1 MTEADKH
8 DAGACKA
15 GCGGCA
21 IEPADA
27 AGGPAGWRLVAAAAG
42 IFLLPLALA
51 VGGAALAGPG
61 GAAQLLGAI
70 VGLAAGVG
78 AAAIVGKILRTR
90 ANDNTPSPGPLTPE
104 DK

>member
-21 IEPADA
+21 IEPASVP
-27 AGGPAGWRLVAAAAG
+27 GGLGGWRLVAAAAG

-51 VGGAALAGPG
+51 VGAAALAGPG
-61 GAAQLLGAI
+61 GAAQLLWAI
-70 VGLAAGVG
+70 AGLAVGVG
-78 AAAIVGKILRTR
+78 AAAIVGRILRTR
-90 ANDNTPSPGPLTPE
+90 ADSNAPSAGA